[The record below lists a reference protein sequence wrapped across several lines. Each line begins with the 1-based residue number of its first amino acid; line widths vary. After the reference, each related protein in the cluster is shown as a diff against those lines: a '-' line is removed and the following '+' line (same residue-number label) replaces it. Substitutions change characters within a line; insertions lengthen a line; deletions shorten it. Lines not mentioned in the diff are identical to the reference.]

1 MSPQRTACLLGP
13 GSAQQRF
20 TLQRVRD
27 KEGTTNNGAAG
38 PRQTK
43 VRALLA

>member
-1 MSPQRTACLLGP
+1 MTRVPGAAQHEVVRCRPGTAKMWNGP

-27 KEGTTNNGAAG
+27 TY
-38 PRQTK
+38 R
-43 VRALLA
+43 